1 MFDIQIKVGAL
12 VKKDDGLFLISERGQ
27 STHQRRTKEKYLWNI
42 VKGTF
47 DPKLD
52 KSLLDTAVRECKEE
66 INVKVKVEKLLN
78 FVYLRE
84 NKKIRLQF
92 NFLCK
97 VVGKDTVKISS
108 KDKQKIYQENIN
120 DCKLFSKAE
129 LQKLKQKDF
138 IDKRAFVAINDYL
151 AGKSLPLSTIRE
163 IIK

>member
-27 STHQRRTKEKYLWNI
+27 SKKYLWNI

-97 VVGKDTVKISS
+97 IIGKDTAKISS
-108 KDKQKIYQENIN
+108 KNKQKVMI
-120 DCKLFSKAE
+120 
-129 LQKLKQKDF
+129 F
-138 IDKRAFVAINDYL
+138 IFLRFWQMFRI
-151 AGKSLPLSTIRE
+151 
-163 IIK
+163 

>member
-12 VKKDDGLFLISERGQ
+12 VENEGKLFLISEKGQ
-27 STHQRRTKEKYLWNI
+27 STRQRRTKEKYLFNI

-52 KSLLDTAVRECKEE
+52 KNLLATVVRECQEE
-66 INVKVKVEKLLN
+66 INIKVKVEKLLH
-78 FVYLRE
+78 FIYLRE

-97 VVGKDTVKISS
+97 VVGKNKPKISPQA
-108 KDKQKIYQENIN
+108 KQKIYQEHIN

-129 LQKLKQKDF
+129 LKKLKQKDF
-138 IDKRAFVAINDYL
+138 IDKRAYLAVSDYL
-151 AGKSLPLSTIRE
+151 LGKSLSLNVLRE
-163 IIK
+163 LIK

>member
-12 VKKDDGLFLISERGQ
+12 VENDGQLFLISEKGQ
-27 STHQRRTKEKYLWNI
+27 SKKYLLNI

-52 KSLLDTAVRECKEE
+52 KNLLATVVRECREE
-66 INVKVKVEKLLN
+66 INIKVKVEKLLN
-78 FVYLRE
+78 FIYLRE

-97 VVGKDTVKISS
+97 VVGKNQPKISVRA
-108 KDKQKIYQENIN
+108 KQKIYQEDIS
-120 DCKLFSKAE
+120 DCKLFSKAK
-129 LQKLKQKDF
+129 LAKLKPKDF
-138 IDKRAFVAINDYL
+138 VDKRAYVAVSDYL
-151 AGKSLPLSTIRE
+151 AGKSLPLSVLRE

>member
-12 VKKDDGLFLISERGQ
+12 VENDGQLWLISEKGQ
-27 STHQRRTKEKYLWNI
+27 SNKYLLNI

-52 KSLLDTAVRECKEE
+52 KNLLATVVRECQEE
-66 INVKVKVEKLLN
+66 INIKVKVEKLLN

-97 VVGKDTVKISS
+97 VVGQNKPKISS
-108 KDKQKIYQENIN
+108 LAKQKIYQEDIS
-120 DCKLFSKAE
+120 DCKLFSKVE
-129 LQKLKQKDF
+129 LKKLKPKDF
-138 IDKRAFVAINDYL
+138 VDKRAYIAVNDYL
-151 AGKSLPLSTIRE
+151 AGKSLSLSVLRE
-163 IIK
+163 MIK